1 MPNNIT
7 NKTRVFNAAQFI
19 ESIAEDN
26 PTRLYLFVGR
36 HQPWEND
43 SVADPVSLL
52 EGEQYNAQYNMIG
65 VKRIFPLDM
74 KHVIRRV
81 DWTPDTVYDFYDDR
95 DENLFEKRFYVM
107 NRNYD
112 VFICLYN
119 NDGAV
124 STVQPQSRSTRAF
137 ETSDGYKWKYLYNIP
152 VSEQLR
158 FLTAQWMPVLSDTLV
173 QQTAEPGQITT
184 VLPVNLGANYT
195 KSNTTV
201 SVIGDGE
208 GLNLDFDVVDGRVT
222 RYTILDGGA
231 NYKYAN
237 IVLNTV
243 DQGDG
248 ATARL
253 IIPPTGG
260 HGSNPINELNARYV
274 MVNSRLEY
282 AEGYSDFPVDIS
294 YRTIGLVRALV
305 DDSSNPT
312 NQTTA
317 NTNRTLI
324 ITTAEGDTNFSA
336 EQFVVGANS
345 NANGYIL
352 TSNVISNTEV
362 EVRYTQGYDLTGNFR
377 FFNVG
382 EAVFA
387 SNTNAAGT
395 ITAIAGRE
403 TNPLSGEILYIDNR
417 PPVTR
422 SPDQAE
428 NIHIVLEF

>member
-7 NKTRVFNAAQFI
+7 NKIRVFNAAQFI
-19 ESIAEDN
+19 ESIGENN

-36 HQPWEND
+36 HQPWNEND
-43 SVADPVSLL
+43 IPNNVTLL
-52 EGEQYNAQYNMIG
+52 EGEEYDAQYNMIG

-74 KHVIRRV
+74 SHVVRRI
-81 DWTPDTVYDFYDDR
+81 DWRPDTVFDFYDDR
-95 DENLFEKRFYVM
+95 DEDLYSKNFYVI

-112 VFICLYN
+112 VYICLFN
-119 NDGAV
+119 NNRSF
-124 STVQPQSRSTRAF
+124 STVQPLSRSTRAF

-152 VSEQLR
+152 VSAQLR
-158 FLTAQWMPVLSDTLV
+158 FLTAQWMPVLSDNLIV
-173 QQTAEPGQITT
+173 RTAEAGEITT
-184 VLPVNLGANYT
+184 ILPVNLGDNYT
-195 KSNTTV
+195 KSNTSIAV
-201 SVIGDGE
+201 VGDGE
-208 GLNLDFDVVDGRVT
+208 GLDVDFTVVDGRVT
-222 RYTILDGGA
+222 RYAVLDGGA

-248 ATARL
+248 ATARI

-282 AEGYSDFPVDIS
+282 AEGYSDFPIDIS

-305 DDSSNPT
+305 DDSALAV

-317 NTNRTLI
+317 NANKTLQ
-324 ITTAEGDTNFSA
+324 ITTADGDTNFLA
-336 EQFVVGANS
+336 AQFITGANS
-345 NANGYIL
+345 GANGYIL
-352 TSNVISNTEV
+352 TSNVISNTRV
-362 EVRYTQGYDLTGNFR
+362 EVRYSQGFDLTENFKS
-377 FFNVG
+377 FNVG

-387 SNTNAAGT
+387 SNTNATGT
-395 ITAIAGRE
+395 IAAIAGRE
-403 TNPLSGEILYIDNR
+403 ANPLSGEILYIDNR
-417 PPVTR
+417 PPVDR
-422 SPDQAE
+422 APDQAE